1 MPPFLILTVGTGTAG
16 KHSDVAQGL
25 ANTIRQVQPRKF
37 WLVPSASDKSN
48 PVADLIR
55 ETVADLD
62 SFAHRSESAPY
73 HAIANHDE
81 IHERRRRVR
90 EVIAAAKHELRQD
103 ERLPTAPSQPKAP
116 SSLRFAGALQKL
128 RRTLPDSSI
137 RFTIGN
143 RHSAIAN
150 RKSKM
155 SLSVSIRVIR
165 G

>member
-1 MPPFLILTVGTGTAG
+1 MPSHPLLTVGTGTAG

-25 ANTIRQVQPRKF
+25 ANTIRQVWPRKF
-37 WLVPSASDKSN
+37 SLVPSASEKST

-62 SFAHRSESAPY
+62 SFAPWSESAPC

-81 IHERRRRVR
+81 IHECRRRVR
-90 EVIAAAKHELRQD
+90 EVIVAAKQKLRQD
-103 ERLPTAPSQPKAP
+103 GRLPAAPPQPKAP

-128 RRTLPDSSI
+128 CRTLPDSSI

-143 RHSAIAN
+143 RQSQIAN